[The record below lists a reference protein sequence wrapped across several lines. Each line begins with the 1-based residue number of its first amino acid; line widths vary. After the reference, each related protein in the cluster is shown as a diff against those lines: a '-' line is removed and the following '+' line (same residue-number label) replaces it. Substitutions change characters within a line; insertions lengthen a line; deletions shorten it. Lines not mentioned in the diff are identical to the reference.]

1 MAEYR
6 LNTCGYCPP
15 EDVAA
20 GKADTWCEARK
31 DGTHQCRACKIERFF
46 ERMLYPPLG
55 YKLQRWGRKILRD
68 LYGTVRPESGL
79 RRYRR
84 GYVSTGKQNGKS
96 FIIGGLPIYHLLM
109 EDEFQPEAYGV
120 ASARDQAGIVFKAAA
135 MLVNANSELTSRL
148 KVLESTKRII
158 RRDGGGIYTVLS
170 ADGDVQDGKRPSLL
184 LFDELHRFT
193 RKKAETVRTVLLK
206 GMISRAPVIDGVQT
220 GEPLMIQ
227 VTTSGDEKESPL
239 WASEYKYAQHVLD
252 GSIEDPSYYAA
263 IYQADPKRIEND
275 KEYWKSRDARV
286 AANPSHEDN
295 GGFLADKEIESE
307 MLQAVARPEKYADYV
322 RLNLNVPVV
331 ATGTPVI
338 DMPLWRE
345 GGGGVD
351 LRDWPEYD
359 VEYLIKEWKL
369 AGRSC
374 VAGIDL
380 AWTTDMAALAL
391 DFPPEEQDKEW
402 KTLLFFWLPAERI
415 ADIER
420 RTRAPLASWVRSKFL
435 ETSPGAEIDMNQILE
450 KVEWASRMFDV
461 REVTFDRWGG
471 IKAAANLRLVPQG
484 FVCVDIPQTIGGLS
498 AATKQFIGL
507 YMDKKLIHGNNP
519 ILNWH
524 VSCLALAT
532 DGGDNVKPSK
542 PARDKASE
550 RIDGVAAIITGM
562 ARAMFME
569 PKSSAAIEVW

>member
-1 MAEYR
+1 MVEYR
-6 LNTCGYCPP
+6 PATCAYCS
-15 EDVAA
+15 
-20 GKADTWCEARK
+20 ADTWCETRANGK
-31 DGTHQCRACKIERFF
+31 PQCRACKVERFF
-46 ERMLYPPLG
+46 EKLLYPRLG
-55 YKLQRWGRKILRD
+55 YKLQGWGRKILRD

-109 EDEFQPEAYGV
+109 EHEFQPEAYGV

-135 MLVNANSELTSRL
+135 MLVNANPELSSRL

-206 GMISRAPVIDGVQT
+206 GMISRAPVVDGVET

-239 WASEYKYAQHVLD
+239 WASEYKYAQHVVD
-252 GSIEDPSYYAA
+252 GSIKDEAYYAA
-263 IYQADPKRIEND
+263 IYQADPKRIETD
-275 KEYWKSRDARV
+275 KTYWKTREARV
-286 AANPSHEDN
+286 AGNPSHEDN
-295 GGFLADKEIESE
+295 GGFLSDKEIEGE

-331 ATGTPVI
+331 ATGTPII
-338 DMPLWRE
+338 DMGLWRE
-345 GGGGVD
+345 GGGSVD
-351 LRDWPEYD
+351 LGEWPEYD

-369 AGRSC
+369 ADRSC
-374 VAGIDL
+374 VAGIDM
-380 AWTTDMAALAL
+380 AWTTDLACL
-391 DFPPEEQDKEW
+391 SLVFPPEEANSDW
-402 KTLLFFWLPAERI
+402 KSLLFFWLPEERI

-420 RTRAPLASWVRSKFL
+420 RTRAPLATWVRSKFL
-435 ETSPGAEIDMNQILE
+435 ETSPGAEIDLNQIMD
-450 KVEWASRMFDV
+450 KVEWAKRMFDV

-471 IKAAANLRLVPQG
+471 MKAAANLRLVPQG
-484 FVCVDIPQTIGGLS
+484 FICVDIPQTFAGLS
-498 AATKQFIGL
+498 AATKKFIGL
-507 YMDKKLIHGNNP
+507 YMDRKLTHGNNP
-519 ILNWH
+519 ILNWN

-532 DGGDNVKPSK
+532 DGGDNVKPEK
-542 PARDKASE
+542 PARDKAVE
-550 RIDGVAAIITGM
+550 RIDGVAATINGV
-562 ARAMFME
+562 ARGMFME
-569 PKSSAAIEVW
+569 PKQVGAIEVW